1 MQTVSDLCAIPGAF
15 GSLNTHCGS
24 SDSVSTAQVFHLN
37 NADVPCAFLGGSQQ
51 WTESREVMDLLRSTS
66 HSHRPIAILFITPE
80 KVAKSDNL
88 LRLFDGLATK
98 GLLGRVVVDEAHCVS
113 AWGHDFRPDY
123 KGLSVFKR
131 K

>member
-1 MQTVSDLCAIPGAF
+1 MTALHLLLPSTNADSDQARLPK
-15 GSLNTHCGS
+15 
-24 SDSVSTAQVFHLN
+24 QVFHLN

-51 WTESREVMDLLRSTS
+51 WTESRDVMDRLKSTS
-66 HSHRPIAILFITPE
+66 PGYRPIDILFITPE

-88 LRLFDGLATK
+88 LRLFDNLASRD
-98 GLLGRVVVDEAHCVS
+98 LLGRVVVDEAHCVS

>member
-1 MQTVSDLCAIPGAF
+1 
-15 GSLNTHCGS
+15 
-24 SDSVSTAQVFHLN
+24 
-37 NADVPCAFLGGSQQ
+37 
-51 WTESREVMDLLRSTS
+51 MDQLRSTS
-66 HSHRPIAILFITPE
+66 HDWRPIHILFITPE

-88 LRLFDGLATK
+88 LRLFDSLASK
-98 GLLGRVVVDEAHCVS
+98 DLLGRVVVDEAHCVS